1 MNWKLASFIQ
11 ATEQRWGAKN
21 QRVGCFSLIV
31 VYKRLKWIGCVLG
44 DNIGT
49 QDLTCNVICIWFK
62 RS

>member
-31 VYKRLKWIGCVLG
+31 VYKRLKWIGCVLRRLYWDAG
-44 DNIGT
+44 FN
-49 QDLTCNVICIWFK
+49 L
-62 RS
+62 